1 MSPTSKIMFVKDIQ
15 DQTLI
20 KVVDAEQL
28 FDPLQQCVKGQQQ
41 AGQGEQPPREFNK
54 SRLKFPSGED
64 LPQCWTDP
72 EYQLK

>member
-1 MSPTSKIMFVKDIQ
+1 MFVKDTQ

-20 KVVDAEQL
+20 KVVDPEQL
-28 FDPLQQCVKGQQQ
+28 FDPLQPQINGQQQ
-41 AGQGEQPPREFNK
+41 AGQEEQPPRQFEK
-54 SRLKFPSGED
+54 SRLKFPSGEA